1 MLFKRA
7 LRRELSSIAGI
18 VFASLFTILVTTTLI
33 RWLGRAASGRIDTES
48 ILPLMTF
55 TAIDSSSV
63 LLVLTVYV
71 SVLMAL
77 TRAWR
82 DSEMVIWFAS
92 GKSLLQWV
100 GPVMSFALPM
110 TVLVALV
117 GFYGSPWALQRAYEY
132 EQRFAERE
140 DVSRVAAGQFRE
152 SGRGD
157 RVFYVESLDELATEV
172 RNIFV
177 TQKSHDRE
185 SIVVAQT
192 GRIEVR
198 PDGDRYLVL
207 ERGRRYD
214 SDSESQSVSLMAFE
228 RYGLFIENQSHSQV
242 SGGGIRARPTLEL
255 LSDPNPRHLAELH
268 WRISLPLS
276 ALLMALFAIPLSSV
290 NPRLGRST
298 NLIVALLAYI
308 AYNNLL
314 SVSRAWIAQERID
327 FWIGA
332 LAVHGGLLLI
342 TVLLFWRRL
351 TLPGGRFRISGHSSV
366 RLDQLPSQAGVR

>member
-1 MLFKRA
+1 
-7 LRRELSSIAGI
+7 
-18 VFASLFTILVTTTLI
+18 
-33 RWLGRAASGRIDTES
+33 
-48 ILPLMTF
+48 
-55 TAIDSSSV
+55 
-63 LLVLTVYV
+63 
-71 SVLMAL
+71 MAL

-177 TQKSHDRE
+177 TQTSHDRE

-342 TVLLFWRRL
+342 TVFLFWRRL